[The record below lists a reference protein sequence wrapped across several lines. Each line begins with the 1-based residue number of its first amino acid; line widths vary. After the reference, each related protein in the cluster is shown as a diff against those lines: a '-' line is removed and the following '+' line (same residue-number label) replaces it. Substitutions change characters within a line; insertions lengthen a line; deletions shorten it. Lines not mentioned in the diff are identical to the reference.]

1 MRGGR
6 IVLAVVATLVG
17 LSTSGTS
24 GASSNLVV
32 PHCGT
37 GSVRITDYN
46 TMVGAGSVNDLF
58 WVKNVSH
65 QACTLRGYFRVAYVG
80 VYGIG
85 PNDKHPHRLTISE
98 VHSYGRDGNDIGGL
112 KRGLPIPTVTLQP
125 GGGVA
130 SFWIAGTDEPHNVPP
145 TRCIISY
152 KMLAWL
158 PGTSSSIVV
167 RPLRANGFFWCG
179 AFAVHPV
186 LPGESGSDPP
196 MPLSYYFGTPG

>member
-1 MRGGR
+1 MCIRD
-6 IVLAVVATLVG
+6 
-17 LSTSGTS
+17 S
-24 GASSNLVV
+24 
-32 PHCGT
+32 
-37 GSVRITDYN
+37 
-46 TMVGAGSVNDLF
+46 
-58 WVKNVSH
+58 
-65 QACTLRGYFRVAYVG
+65 
-80 VYGIG
+80 
-85 PNDKHPHRLTISE
+85 DKRPHRLTISE

-145 TRCIISY
+145 TRCIMSY